1 MLRGDGRDERDFPF
15 AGPGSRRRDSPPFR
29 PAPAEKAAMQVLVSR
44 RAARELV
51 MHASSGY
58 GELYKREVGGHLLG
72 YLLRGGLYVGRAVP
86 YNTPF
91 RSRSG
96 WSPDA
101 ASFERKGRALETRR
115 LHWIGVYH
123 SHVEV
128 AGSASTVQSAVDRQ
142 YHRMSACPLEV
153 IVRVAN
159 FRIKGSRRCLSLSSR
174 GEDGAS
180 LHFDICADVKDP
192 RGKITRVP
200 VILRARRSGTDQG
213 RASTLRMRTAV
224 TP

>member
-1 MLRGDGRDERDFPF
+1 M
-15 AGPGSRRRDSPPFR
+15 
-29 PAPAEKAAMQVLVSR
+29 KVLFSR
-44 RAARELV
+44 RAVLELAR
-51 MHASSGY
+51 HASRGY

-72 YLLRGGLYVGRAVP
+72 YLLRRDFYVGRAVP

-101 ASFERKGRALETRR
+101 ASFERKGRMLETRR
-115 LHWIGVYH
+115 LRWIGIYH

-142 YHRMSACPLEV
+142 YHRMSQYPLEV

-159 FRIKGSRRCLSLSSR
+159 FRMKGSPRCLSISSR
-174 GEDGAS
+174 EVDGAA
-180 LHFDICADVKDP
+180 LHFDICADVKDAGD
-192 RGKITRVP
+192 RIVRVK
-200 VILRARRSGTDQG
+200 VALRAERCGTGPLGELAPGRRV
-213 RASTLRMRTAV
+213 AV